1 MAQAAKIPKA
11 LAKMWGVAPQFQK
24 LYTAPGQLMDY
35 CDSSGCL
42 PGQIPLAGSGLSSK
56 SIISKAA
63 ASRMAQV
70 TQLPGWEAVSLQQGP
85 VK

>member
-1 MAQAAKIPKA
+1 
-11 LAKMWGVAPQFQK
+11 MWGAAPQFQK

-42 PGQIPLAGSGLSSK
+42 PGQIPLAGAGLSSR

-70 TQLPGWEAVSLQQGP
+70 TNSRAGKLSAVARAQLG
-85 VK
+85 